1 MWKPTLFLC
10 GPSGPK
16 LFLQCGATKRLFEEK
31 DFLSDVKQY
40 AGVSAGAAMTLL
52 LVVGYSIDEI
62 IELCMDLSI
71 IEDIAN
77 INLDEAREK
86 LGLIKNQTIEKK
98 LCEAIIKKIGF
109 IPTLKQL
116 YCITGLEWTAVAF
129 NVDKIKGEFFNKDNS
144 PDMSVLELVM
154 MSMCVPGLIQPR
166 KYKGD
171 NFLDGAITQPLPIL
185 EFDHSGNKIL
195 ALHISSEED
204 LSYSDQSTTTFL
216 YRLIHAG
223 MTELKYLNMKYS
235 SENVKYIALK
245 TNIKDIT
252 GLTLSKDTRQKMVDY
267 GYACA
272 SNFLKINSDPKKYE
286 INLAE
291 NEEIPFRI

>member
-1 MWKPTLFLC
+1 MWSPTILLA

-16 LFLQCGATKRLFEEK
+16 AFLINGAIKRLYEEK
-31 DFLSDVKQY
+31 DFLSDVKHFV
-40 AGVSAGAAMTLL
+40 GVSAGAATTLL
-52 LVVGYSIDEI
+52 LVIGYTIDEI
-62 IELCMDLSI
+62 IEMCMDLSI

-98 LCEAIIKKIGF
+98 LTEAISKKIGF

-129 NVDKIKGEFFNKDNS
+129 NVDKIKGQFFNKDNH

-166 KYKGD
+166 KYNGD

-195 ALHISSEED
+195 ALHIASEED

-223 MTELKYLNMKYS
+223 MTALKDLNIKYS
-235 SENVKYIALK
+235 SENVKYIPLE

-252 GLTLSKDTRQKMVDY
+252 GLTLSRETRQKMVDY

-272 SNFLKINSDPKKYE
+272 SNFLKINSDPEKYR
-286 INLAE
+286 INLGE
-291 NEEIPFRI
+291 NEEIPFQV